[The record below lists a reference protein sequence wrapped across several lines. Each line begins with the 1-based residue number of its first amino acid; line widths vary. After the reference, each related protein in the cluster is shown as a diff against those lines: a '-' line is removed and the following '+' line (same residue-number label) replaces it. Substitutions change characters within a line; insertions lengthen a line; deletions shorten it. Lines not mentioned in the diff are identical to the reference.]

1 MQIIR
6 TWARVK
12 GTNKVYQVTKQMAER
27 EPPRIGVDME
37 IISEAEA
44 RKLQADAKRLKEQ
57 AAIDRRQ
64 GAVSKALAQA
74 RQKQVQAELEA
85 QERAK
90 YDAAIAAQNEASGTP
105 HASIAKAIENNA
117 AAEDVMLPETP
128 EEVEAR
134 LEAAEVAAAGGEAGV
149 IKEDD
154 LGEKTRNQ
162 LMAVIDAEELPIVK
176 KGTKAALI
184 VSIRETRK
192 LKAKALADN
201 G

>member
-12 GTNKVYQVTKQMAER
+12 GTNKVFQVTKQMAER
-27 EPPRIGVDME
+27 EPQRLGVDME
-37 IISEAEA
+37 IIPEALA
-44 RKLQADAKRLKEQ
+44 RKLQADARKIKEQ

-64 GAVSKALAQA
+64 GAVSKALAKA
-74 RQKQVQAELEA
+74 RQNQVQAELES

-90 YDAAIAAQNEASGTP
+90 YDAAVAAQNAASGTP
-105 HASIAKAIENNA
+105 HVSIAKAVENNA
-117 AAEDVMLPETP
+117 AAEAAMVPETP

-134 LEAAEVAAAGGEAGV
+134 LEAAEAEAAGGEPGV

>member
-12 GTNKVYQVTKQMAER
+12 GTNKVFQVTKQMAER
-27 EPPRIGVDME
+27 EPPRLGVDME
-37 IISEAEA
+37 IISEALA
-44 RKLQADAKRLKEQ
+44 RKLQADAKRIKEQ
-57 AAIDRRQ
+57 ASIDRRQ
-64 GAVSKALAQA
+64 GAVSQALAKA
-74 RQKQVQAELEA
+74 RQNQVQAELEA
-85 QERAK
+85 KEREQ
-90 YDAAIAAQNEASGTP
+90 YEAAVAAQTASSKAPHVSTSPAVATEVDDLTP
-105 HASIAKAIENNA
+105 ES
-117 AAEDVMLPETP
+117 P

-134 LEAAEVAAAGGEAGV
+134 LEAEEAAAAGGESGV

-154 LGEKTRNQ
+154 LDEKTRNQ
-162 LMAVIDAEELPIVK
+162 LMAIIDAEELPIVK
-176 KGTKAALI
+176 KGTKAALM